1 MVPGSDSNLKDSNC
15 QPAGQTSERH
25 IPRLRIGDLT
35 PAELSQLKR
44 TCSYFT
50 DFGHLPRDTRSFHRQ
65 QTQRRHEKAGIRGPD
80 EALAAAIE
88 KIAQNRQEANGRFQQ
103 STLDFGAV
111 ESLPRTS
118 HNTASV
124 TSKKSAKAATLD
136 PKHLKEWVEGS
147 GIDEQLA
154 RMNLRSLAGDTI
166 YKLLRPLDD
175 GRDVE

>member
-1 MVPGSDSNLKDSNC
+1 MVVPVSDCDSKGSNC
-15 QPAGQTSERH
+15 QPAGQTPERH
-25 IPRLRIGDLT
+25 IPRLRVGDLT

-50 DFGHLPRDTRSFHRQ
+50 DFEHLPRDTRSFHRQ
-65 QTQRRHEKAGIRGPD
+65 QTQRRHEQAGIKGAD
-80 EALAAAIE
+80 EALAAGIE
-88 KIAQNRQEANGRFQQ
+88 KIAQNRQEASGLFKQ

-124 TSKKSAKAATLD
+124 NTEAPAKAEALD

-154 RMNLRSLAGDTI
+154 RMNLRSLAGDTV

-175 GRDVE
+175 G